1 MRNVLIILFI
11 GIFLS
16 AILIGCGSAIEGVPG
31 NAEEPPPLLP
41 TSGDYTFQRYI
52 EEKEHTEYRVLYSK
66 VPDSKIVQVKTVVD
80 LDSEDASSETS
91 ETINFY
97 EEKKDGIYGYIV
109 LTEDFP
115 SEWDA
120 DDIKKF
126 PKTKIIAYPLEKSK
140 EWTETIEDFE
150 LDITYHISEIDA
162 EIETP
167 AETFTDCII
176 IDFEEKD
183 QEGQT
188 LRKGSSVFAPQ
199 VGWIRHEIKEEVLKD
214 VHKLIK
220 INER

>member
-11 GIFLS
+11 SILIS
-16 AILIGCGSAIEGVPG
+16 AIPIGCGTAIESVPG
-31 NAEEPPPLLP
+31 KAEEPPPLLP
-41 TSGDYTFQRYI
+41 SSGDYTFQRYI
-52 EEKEHTEYRVLYSK
+52 EDKEHTEYRVLYSK
-66 VPDSKIVQVKTVVD
+66 VPDSNIVQVKTVVH
-80 LDSEDASSETS
+80 LGSEDSSTDTS

-109 LTEDFP
+109 LSEDFP
-115 SEWDA
+115 SEWGA

-140 EWTETIEDFE
+140 RWTETIEDFD
-150 LDITYHISEIDA
+150 LDIAYHIRETEV

-167 AETFTDCII
+167 ADTFKDCII

-183 QEGQT
+183 QDGNT

-214 VHKLIK
+214 IHKLIK

>member
-1 MRNVLIILFI
+1 MKNVLIILFI
-11 GIFLS
+11 GILS
-16 AILIGCGSAIEGVPG
+16 AATIGCGSAIENVPG
-31 NAEEPPPLLP
+31 KAEEPPPLLP
-41 TSGDYTFQRYI
+41 STGDYTFQRYI

-66 VPDSKIVQVKTVVD
+66 VPDSKIVEVKTVVD
-80 LDSEDASSETS
+80 LGSEETPTDTS

-109 LTEDFP
+109 LSEDFP
-115 SEWDA
+115 TEWDA

-126 PKTKIIAYPLEKSK
+126 PKTKIIAYPLEESK
-140 EWTETIEDFE
+140 EWTETIEDFD
-150 LDITYHISEIDA
+150 LDITYHIRSINA
-162 EIETP
+162 EIKTP
-167 AETFTDCII
+167 AKTFQDCII

-183 QEGQT
+183 QDGTT

>member
-1 MRNVLIILFI
+1 MKNVLIILFI
-11 GIFLS
+11 SIIS
-16 AILIGCGSAIEGVPG
+16 AVTIGCGSAIEGVPG

-41 TSGDYTFQRYI
+41 STGDYTFQRYI

-66 VPDSKIVQVKTVVD
+66 VPDSQIVEVKTVVD
-80 LDSEDASSETS
+80 LGSEDSSTDTS

-109 LTEDFP
+109 LSEDFP
-115 SEWDA
+115 TEWDA

-126 PKTKIIAYPLEKSK
+126 PKTKIIAYPLEESK
-140 EWTETIEDFE
+140 EWTETIEDFD
-150 LDITYHISEIDA
+150 LDITYHIRSINA

-167 AETFTDCII
+167 AKTFKDCII

-183 QEGQT
+183 QDGNT
-188 LRKGSSVFAPQ
+188 LRKGSSVFAPH